1 MTYPLNNCNIG
12 TMRIAVFVFILLIFS
27 APLAYGQTMQDN
39 RRQEE
44 EKRDSLKPTEVPIS
58 SPQHKPELDQES
70 AEMQFLTGLYSKKVA
85 QFSDAVKITTILLR
99 TYDPKGDFA
108 FELATLREKQIVS
121 RGISEGVAADA
132 WLSKGTVAYMFC
144 QALGIKGGVWMRLFG
159 VSQRYCLRE
168 LVFAGIMQARGVNE
182 LVSGVELVDMFIK
195 AVDYLAQDKTQVSA
209 K

>member
-1 MTYPLNNCNIG
+1 
-12 TMRIAVFVFILLIFS
+12 MRIAVFVFILLIFS

-44 EKRDSLKPTEVPIS
+44 EKRDSLRPSEVQVYSFEQEPLLKQES
-58 SPQHKPELDQES
+58 PELL
-70 AEMQFLTGLYSKKVA
+70 FLNQLYSKKTA
-85 QFSDAVKITTILLR
+85 QFSDALKVTTMLLR
-99 TYDPKGDFA
+99 IYDPERDFA

-121 RGISEGVAADA
+121 RSISERVAADA

-182 LVSGVELVDMFIK
+182 LVSGAELVDMFTK
-195 AVDYLAQDKTQVSA
+195 AVDYLEQTKPKYPQN

>member
-1 MTYPLNNCNIG
+1 MKKI
-12 TMRIAVFVFILLIFS
+12 IFVFVLLFLL
-27 APLAYGQTMQDN
+27 PHLAGTQSVPES
-39 RRQEE
+39 RRTEE
-44 EKRDSLKPTEVPIS
+44 EKRDSLKPTEVQIS
-58 SPQHKPELDQES
+58 PPQHKPELDQES

-99 TYDPKGDFA
+99 TYDPKGDFI
-108 FELATLREKQIVS
+108 FEVAALREKQIIS
-121 RGISEGVAADA
+121 RSISEGLAADA

-182 LVSGVELVDMFIK
+182 LVSGAELVDMFIK